1 MRRVVGE
8 FLTADRSH
16 GEAEVD
22 TLLLGH
28 LDDVQGLGHELILVE
43 GVADVT
49 ALGLDEGVAHSAAD
63 DQVVNLVKQVLD
75 DAELRADL
83 RTADDSGE
91 GVLGV
96 LQHVVDGLHLF
107 LHEVAE
113 HLAVLVEVVSDDGG
127 RGVLTVS
134 GAEGVVHIDV
144 GIAGE
149 LLGEVLLHGP
159 ARGPS

>member
-1 MRRVVGE
+1 M
-8 FLTADRSH
+8 
-16 GEAEVD
+16 
-22 TLLLGH
+22 
-28 LDDVQGLGHELILVE
+28 
-43 GVADVT
+43 
-49 ALGLDEGVAHSAAD
+49 
-63 DQVVNLVKQVLD
+63 
-75 DAELRADL
+75 
-83 RTADDSGE
+83 
-91 GVLGV
+91 LGV

-149 LLGEVLLHGP
+149 LLGEVLLTGLHLLLGLVVFGRTFLH
-159 ARGPS
+159 ADGLAFLLRIEAEVLEQQGLTRLQGCSLSVGLGAVGGELHLHA